1 MKCYLQGFTVNYIQ
15 VFWICGFVHVT
26 ENNQMNKLI
35 NQVIQVCHLFFLLM
49 YTQRRTTSTTGT
61 ESTPT
66 KIAGQLALFDWD
78 RVADD
83 VPMKSLKRTIIIK

>member
-1 MKCYLQGFTVNYIQ
+1 
-15 VFWICGFVHVT
+15 
-26 ENNQMNKLI
+26 MNKLI

-49 YTQRRTTSTTGT
+49 YTQRRATSTTGT

-66 KIAGQLALFDWD
+66 KIAGQLPLFDWD

-83 VPMKSLKRTIIIK
+83 VPKKKLWRKSLKKDYN

>member
-1 MKCYLQGFTVNYIQ
+1 
-15 VFWICGFVHVT
+15 
-26 ENNQMNKLI
+26 
-35 NQVIQVCHLFFLLM
+35 M